1 MRFRKA
7 QKEDLRAIVRLLADD
22 ELGSGRERY
31 EDPLPEEYNQAFDAI
46 EAQIGNQVILALEEE
61 EVIGCVQLTIIPG
74 LARLGMKRAQIE
86 GVRVDKKYRGKKI
99 GEALFKEAIA
109 IAKAEKCGLVQLTTD
124 KQRNDAHRFYERLGF
139 SASHEGM
146 KLIFKMEK

>member
-1 MRFRKA
+1 MHFRKA

-31 EDPLPEEYNQAFDAI
+31 EDPLPEEYDQAFDAI

-61 EVIGCVQLTIIPG
+61 VVIGCVQLTIIPG

-86 GVRVDKKYRGKKI
+86 GVRVDKKYRGKQI